1 MKEEHVR
8 SLSRGG
14 PLEVEMAIAPVF
26 LPGKSQGQRSLAG
39 YGPAGGKESDATER
53 AHTHNHI
60 QPFVSHVISDSQ
72 SLQL

>member
-53 AHTHNHI
+53 AHTHTTTYN
-60 QPFVSHVISDSQ
+60 
-72 SLQL
+72 LLLAM